1 MDEIRYFD
9 FARLDGVQAGN
20 AQDDAAATGVTVF
33 FFPKPAMASAVV
45 LGGGPASRELPLLDP
60 ERNTQPLNALVFSGG
75 SAHGLAAADGVMQ
88 CLEQAGYGY
97 DTGFGLVPI
106 VCQSDI
112 FDLSYGDGTVR
123 PDREMGMRACE
134 DAMRGHHP
142 LSGNIGAGTGAT
154 VGKAAGMARSQ
165 KSGIGYAAARLGE
178 LEVGVSVVVNA
189 LGDIFAEGRKIA
201 GMTTPDRRAFA
212 SAEEEVLRIQASDL
226 ITGAKNTTLASVF
239 TNGDFD
245 TASLKKVAA
254 IASAGMARSIRPVFT
269 MADGDTVYAVSTGS
283 RKVRTDVNT
292 VGILAAIVLEKAIAD
307 AVTASR
313 IPDEAFL
320 SRIR

>member
-9 FARLDGVQAGN
+9 FARLDSVQAGN

-75 SAHGLAAADGVMQ
+75 SAHGLAAADGVMR

-97 DTGFGLVPI
+97 D
-106 VCQSDI
+106 
-112 FDLSYGDGTVR
+112 
-123 PDREMGMRACE
+123 MGMRACE
-134 DAMRGHHP
+134 NAMRGHHP
-142 LSGNIGAGTGAT
+142 LSGNVGAGTGAT

-226 ITGAKNTTLASVF
+226 ITGAKNTTLAAVF

-254 IASAGMARSIRPVFT
+254 IASAGMARCIRPVFT
-269 MADGDTVYAVSTGS
+269 MADGDTVYAVSSGS

-320 SRIR
+320 SQIH